1 MRKKMYWGIAS
12 LILIIGV
19 VGVYLMLQP
28 ATDTE
33 PEKKFIVPSEA
44 DLEKAREAKQP
55 PREAKDGF
63 EWEWHADH
71 WHEVPIV
78 QNEQEKQPG
87 QSEPVQ
93 VLQSELSQIPGSSAP
108 LFQSKL
114 YILKDPEGTL
124 RKNAAIAVADYHS
137 LEGTRAFEEL
147 NLLSVAIDKGYIG
160 GDPMS
165 DEVMRLWQ
173 LKKELYYKPLEEQGI
188 LDPLPPYPHGDFPF
202 VSTPD
207 GGESQ

>member
-1 MRKKMYWGIAS
+1 MRKKMYWGIVS

-19 VGVYLMLQP
+19 VGVYFMLQP
-28 ATDTE
+28 DPE
-33 PEKKFIVPSEA
+33 PEKKFIAPSEA
-44 DLEKAREAKQP
+44 DLEQVRETKQP

-63 EWEWHADH
+63 EQ
-71 WHEVPIV
+71 V
-78 QNEQEKQPG
+78 EQSG

-93 VLQSELSQIPGSSAP
+93 VFMSESTQIPGYSDP
-108 LFQSKL
+108 LFQSHL
-114 YILKDPEGTL
+114 HILKDPEGTL
-124 RKNAAIAVADYHS
+124 RKNAAIAAADYHS

-165 DEVMRLWQ
+165 DEAMRLWQ

-202 VSTPD
+202 VSTPE
-207 GGESQ
+207 GGSAQ